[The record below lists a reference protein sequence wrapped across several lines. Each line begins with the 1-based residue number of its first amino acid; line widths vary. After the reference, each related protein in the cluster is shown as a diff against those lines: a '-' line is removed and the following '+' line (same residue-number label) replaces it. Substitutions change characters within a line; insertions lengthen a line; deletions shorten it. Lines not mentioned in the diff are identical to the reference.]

1 MPTSIFVRIFMVIA
15 IAVSS
20 NIAIAQSS
28 SIHLELLGQ
37 ASIPHNLNF
46 KDTPIG
52 GLSGLSYNPQTD
64 AYFVISDD
72 RSDLAKA
79 RFYSF
84 RLELNAEHQLEKD
97 GIHFENVHFLRTQEG
112 TFYIEGGIDPEG
124 IVFTSKGLLYI
135 SSEGVPGK
143 NIAPFINAYNETGAF
158 VEELFVPEAYRPAHA
173 SADVKQGVRNNLGF
187 EGLTASPDGSKLYAG
202 NENALWQDGPSAD
215 AKSESPSRLIIYDLP
230 ADSILHEF
238 IYMVDRV
245 HYESTQTDM
254 FAVNGL
260 TALLALDNIGSLL
273 ALERSFVAGQGN
285 RIALYAINTQ
295 GATDIKGIADLQ
307 RYEESPQPVKKEL
320 VAYLNDYDITI
331 DNFEGLTLGP
341 GLDGGGRLLLMV
353 SDNNFSETQ
362 QTLFTAFRIKRLR

>member
-1 MPTSIFVRIFMVIA
+1 MVIA
-15 IAVSS
+15 IVASS
-20 NIAIAQSS
+20 NIAIAQSP

-52 GLSGLSYNPQTD
+52 GLSGLSYDPKTD
-64 AYFVISDD
+64 TYFVISDD
-72 RSDLAKA
+72 RSDLAGA
-79 RFYSF
+79 RYYTFH
-84 RLELNAEHQLEKD
+84 LELNTEHRLERD
-97 GIHFENVHFLRTQEG
+97 GIHFEDVYFLRMQDG
-112 TFYIEGGIDPEG
+112 TFYPEGEIDPEG
-124 IVFTSKGLLYI
+124 IVFTSDSLLYI

-143 NIAPFINAYNETGAF
+143 NIVPFINAYNKTGAF
-158 VEELFVPEAYRPAHA
+158 VEKLVVPEAYMPAHT
-173 SADVKQGVRNNLGF
+173 SEDVKQGVRNNLGF

-202 NENALWQDGPSAD
+202 TENALLQDGPSAD

-245 HYESTQTDM
+245 LYESAQTDM

-260 TALLALDNIGSLL
+260 TALLALDNKGSLL
-273 ALERSFVAGQGN
+273 ALERNFVAGQGN
-285 RIALYAINTQ
+285 RIALYEINMQ
-295 GATDIKGIADLQ
+295 GATDIKGVADLQ
-307 RYEESPQPVKKEL
+307 QLEESPRPVKKEP
-320 VAYLNDYDITI
+320 VVYLNDFDITI

-341 GLDGGGRLLLMV
+341 KLKDGGRLLLMV

-362 QTLFTAFRIKRLR
+362 QTLFTAFRIEMQ